1 MTHLKG
7 DASLPRQRR
16 SFTVK
21 ASPFNSVKL
30 DLAVI
35 FILGF
40 LLFLIHDRIVDGE
53 LFQLAILAA
62 YGVVAM
68 IWVVFRTRRVSKKLA
83 ENTPESVL
91 EVEQKD

>member
-1 MTHLKG
+1 MAHSEG

-35 FILGF
+35 FILGA

-53 LFQLAILAA
+53 LFQLAILTA
-62 YGVVAM
+62 YGLLSMVW
-68 IWVVFRTRRVSKKLA
+68 IVFRTRRVANALA
-83 ENTPESVL
+83 KNISTVKA
-91 EVEQKD
+91 KD